1 MTENTPQQEM
11 GENGNDAK
19 FDNLT
24 WQEQLGVSWKTPMG
38 LFGFGLTTVC
48 FTLLILGLFGHM
60 SGLIEN
66 HYAAIITFMIFPAG
80 IIFGLILIPV
90 AFYFRRMK
98 WFRHSLIASSM
109 VIDFGK
115 KVHRRAVI
123 LFLVLSV
130 VNITIF
136 SLVAYEAYHFTE
148 SDYFCGAVCHTV
160 MAPEYVAY
168 QRSPHAKVGCVECH
182 IGSGA
187 DWYVKAKLSGLRQV
201 KAVLDGSY
209 STPIP
214 APVEHLRPARDTC
227 EACHWPEKFHGKRI
241 KQFISYT
248 NEDQLDPTIDEIALH
263 IGGRNPF
270 TDKFEGIHWH
280 VSHDVKVE
288 YFSLNDKRTAIGK
301 IKVTRPNGITE
312 EYVNGSTEEDAE
324 EGAHWRTMDCI
335 DCHNRPTHVYDDLE
349 QKIDE
354 GLYSKKL
361 NPEIPGLRED
371 SFTVMEKEY
380 ISRDEAKEQIIE
392 NLMSLQAERNGTDF
406 VAENEKS
413 IISSGNYLLELYMGN
428 VWPKM
433 KVAWGTYKGHLG
445 HRYEDEGYGCF
456 RCHDEEHETE
466 FGKTISQDCALCHDE
481 PE

>member
-1 MTENTPQQEM
+1 MTENTPQQET
-11 GENGNDAK
+11 GENGNDAI
-19 FDNLT
+19 FENLT

-38 LFGFGLTTVC
+38 LFGVGLTTIC
-48 FTLLILGLFGHM
+48 FTLLILGLFAHM
-60 SGLIEN
+60 TGLIEN
-66 HYAAIITFMIFPAG
+66 HYAAIITFLVFPTG
-80 IIFGLILIPV
+80 IIFGLILIPT
-90 AFYFRRMK
+90 AFYFRRKK
-98 WFRHSLIASSM
+98 WFRYSLMTSSM
-109 VIDFGK
+109 VIDLGK

-123 LFLVLSV
+123 LCLVLSV

-136 SLVAYEAYHFTE
+136 SLVVYEAYHFTE
-148 SDYFCGAVCHTV
+148 SDFFCGAVCHTV

-187 DWYVKAKLSGLRQV
+187 EWYVKAKLSGLRQV
-201 KAVLDGSY
+201 KAVIDGSY

-227 EACHWPEKFHGKRI
+227 EACHWPEKFHGKKV
-241 KQFISYT
+241 KQFISFT
-248 NEDQLDPTIDEIALH
+248 NDDQLDPTVDEIALH
-263 IGGRNPF
+263 IGGRNPH

-280 VSHDVKVE
+280 VSNDVKID

-301 IKVTRPNGITE
+301 IKVSRPNGITE
-312 EYVNGSTEEDAE
+312 EYGNSSSEEDAE

-335 DCHNRPTHVYDDLE
+335 DCHNRPTHVYEDLE
-349 QKIDE
+349 QKIDQ
-354 GLYSKKL
+354 GLYSTKI
-361 NPEIPGLRED
+361 NPEIPGIRED
-371 SFTVMEKEY
+371 SFTVLETEY
-380 ISRDEAKEQIIE
+380 ISREQAKEQIIE
-392 NLMSLQAERNGTDF
+392 NLMSLQAKRNGADY

-413 IISSGNYLLELYMGN
+413 IIASGNYLLELYMGN

-433 KVAWGTYKGHLG
+433 KVVWGSYKGHNG